1 MNAISPSLIVA
12 FFLTFAANEL
22 ITQKGKGGTL
32 SGGDEAVDGNDNT
45 VNHRRE
51 SKTFTLHDKTKIA
64 YVSFL
69 EAKKEIKRGFFV
81 RATVDS
87 KGQCH
92 QIWVTLSPPA
102 APVQGRLQ
110 GPPAKS
116 KFLAVS
122 DQTIVIDDGLGGCY
136 LLSLANNRSF

>member
-22 ITQKGKGGTL
+22 IAQKGKGGTL
-32 SGGDEAVDGNDNT
+32 SGGVEAVDGNDIT

-122 DQTIVIDDGLGGCY
+122 NK
-136 LLSLANNRSF
+136 NNHWTLDYSCFPTNDLKNNA